1 MEKLKNMNITQ
12 EENQEPR
19 QYTAGESIV
28 GITFNPSED
37 SRVKAIKEA
46 SANLIDVILNIDR
59 NRGDGTSFQQEVFN
73 TSIIKVLE
81 AQMLAVKA
89 LFVK

>member
-1 MEKLKNMNITQ
+1 MSMTQ
-12 EENQEPR
+12 EENQGPR
-19 QYTAGESIV
+19 NFTVGESIV

-37 SRVKAIKEA
+37 ARVKKIKEA
-46 SANLIDVILNIDR
+46 SANLIDIILEIDR
-59 NRGDGTSFQQEVFN
+59 DRVEGTAFQQEVFN
-73 TSIIKVLE
+73 ASVMKVLE